1 MSFLSDL
8 RVAFRTLL
16 RAPGFSALATMVL
29 ALGVA
34 VVVTMFGAL
43 RITQSSPP
51 LERADRVFSL
61 ATVDRTRDDPE
72 RWVPLHDIQDWAR
85 QQTSF
90 EEVAAYAYET
100 VSLRREGAAPER
112 CVAARVTGPFF
123 PLLRIQPLLGR
134 NLLAE
139 DAQPG
144 RPRRWSSPSGSGAR
158 PSARIRGWW
167 AGACG

>member
-1 MSFLSDL
+1 
-8 RVAFRTLL
+8 
-16 RAPGFSALATMVL
+16 MVL

-144 RPRRWSSPSGSGAR
+144 AAPAVVLSERLWRSAFGSDPWVVGRSVRVNGDPVTVVVVWPRPPWTSP
-158 PSARIRGWW
+158 
-167 AGACG
+167 